1 MQKER
6 PIVIPIASG
15 KGGVGKTFVSVN
27 ISYALA
33 ELGKKTV
40 LLDLDFGGA
49 NIHTCMGYDTAP
61 DGVGNFLNQRNMK
74 LPDYL
79 LTTTNDNLK
88 FIPGDAEMVGIA
100 NISAA
105 QKRKLINQIMNLD
118 ADYVV
123 LDLGAGSTYN
133 TIDFFMMSSFGVIV
147 ATPEITSI
155 LNAYALLKNSI
166 FRLLFVGLKK
176 YPEAKEVFT
185 GLMKKGGESAWKIN
199 ELLDMLFEIDPEIH
213 AETATIIDTFNPK
226 IIINMANKPQ
236 DLAMGEKL
244 RKISKNYLNIEMEYI
259 GFLYRDKI
267 VERSIEE
274 RKPLYQIAPDS
285 QTYQTVV
292 RMAYKIVNA
301 KKMPYFLLDIDSYD
315 ESLEILMEEATDDLA
330 TKIDGYNELADENLI
345 SINELLSIVKNLEYE
360 NISLKR
366 KIEELEQA
374 LLKVK
379 R

>member
-1 MQKER
+1 MQKDR

-40 LLDLDFGGA
+40 LIDLDFGGA

-61 DGVGNFLNQRNMK
+61 DGIGNFLNQKNMK
-74 LPDYL
+74 LSDYL
-79 LTTTNDNLK
+79 LSTTNDNLK

-105 QKRKLINQIMNLD
+105 QKRKLINQIMNIE

-176 YPEAKEVFT
+176 YPESKEVFSD
-185 GLMKKGGESAWKIN
+185 LMKKGGESAWKVS
-199 ELLDMLFEIDPEIH
+199 ELLDMLFDIDPEIH
-213 AETATIIDTFNPK
+213 AETMTIIDTFNPK
-226 IIINMANKPQ
+226 IIINMAHKPK

-259 GFLYRDKI
+259 GFLYRDKV

-274 RKPLYQIAPDS
+274 RKPLYQIAPDN
-285 QTYQTVV
+285 QTYQTIV
-292 RMAYKIVNA
+292 RMAYKIINA
-301 KKMPYFLLDIDSYD
+301 KKMPYFLLDIDNYD
-315 ESLEILMEEATDDLA
+315 ESLEMLMEEATDDLV
-330 TKIDGYNELADENLI
+330 TRIEGYDKLADENLI

-360 NISLKR
+360 NLSLKK

>member
-1 MQKER
+1 MQKDR

-40 LLDLDFGGA
+40 LIDLDFGGA

-61 DGVGNFLNQRNMK
+61 DGIGNFLNQKNMK
-74 LPDYL
+74 LSDYL
-79 LTTTNDNLK
+79 LTTTSDNLK

-105 QKRKLINQIMNLD
+105 QKRKLINQIMNID

-176 YPEAKEVFT
+176 YPESKEVFSD
-185 GLMKKGGESAWKIN
+185 LMKKGGESAWKVN

-213 AETATIIDTFNPK
+213 AETMTIIDTFNPK
-226 IIINMANKPQ
+226 IIINMAHKPK
-236 DLAMGEKL
+236 DLSMGEKL

-259 GFLYRDKI
+259 GFLYRDKV

-274 RKPLYQIAPDS
+274 RKPLYQIAPDN
-285 QTYQTVV
+285 QTYQTIV
-292 RMAYKIVNA
+292 RMAYKIINA
-301 KKMPYFLLDIDSYD
+301 KKMPYFLLDIDNYD
-315 ESLEILMEEATDDLA
+315 ESLEMLMEEATDDLV
-330 TKIDGYNELADENLI
+330 TRIEGYDKLADENLI

-360 NISLKR
+360 NLSLKK